1 MKLSLAKVKKSIS
14 FENNF
19 LLVVIL
25 VIWILFSL
33 PAFFFYISNEE
44 SGTGWIVSINK
55 FVQLLDQTCISNTTR
70 NSSTDEIESCGT
82 LSGKKV
88 RYKVNFLVLIKTQY
102 LNGGYQF
109 SVGIHQMLGSIEACI
124 HPQVL
129 NLH

>member
-1 MKLSLAKVKKSIS
+1 MTSLYSGWPNNSTFGIGCHLPLVNVHIMRLSLAKVKKSIT

-19 LLVVIL
+19 LLVIIL

-44 SGTGWIVSINK
+44 SGTGWIVTIDK
-55 FVQLLDQTCISNTTR
+55 FVKLFDQTCISNTTR

-88 RYKVNFLVLIKTQY
+88 RCKANFLVVI
-102 LNGGYQF
+102 
-109 SVGIHQMLGSIEACI
+109 
-124 HPQVL
+124 
-129 NLH
+129 

>member
-1 MKLSLAKVKKSIS
+1 MYGFHTIGLTYMTSLYSGWPYNSTFGIDCHLPLVNVHIMKLSLTKVKKSIT

-44 SGTGWIVSINK
+44 SGTGWIVNIDK
-55 FVQLLDQTCISNTTR
+55 VVKLFDQTCIANTTR

-88 RYKVNFLVLIKTQY
+88 K
-102 LNGGYQF
+102 
-109 SVGIHQMLGSIEACI
+109 
-124 HPQVL
+124 
-129 NLH
+129 